1 MSYVSLMVHVD
12 ADRELGGRIGIATDL
27 ADRFHAR
34 LIGVAGWAPMSVFLA
49 DEALINPSTTVPPL
63 QEMKA
68 ALERKGQQ
76 FCAAVSRAGREVEW
90 RSGLDFPT
98 EVLAREARSADLVII
113 GNERENRDP
122 FRSLDPAGLLLK
134 AGRPVLVVPASASS
148 FSPKRIGIAWK
159 DTREARRAV
168 RDSLPFLHEADSIT
182 IIQISETNEGNEQ
195 ALHNVKDVARYLN
208 RHRIETI
215 DERVGVAE
223 ISVTDSLLRIAHNEN
238 IDLIVAGAYGH
249 SRLGEWVFGG
259 ATRGLLVKSPVC
271 CLFSH

>member
-1 MSYVSLMVHVD
+1 MVHVD
-12 ADRELGGRIGIATDL
+12 AERELSGCIGIAADL

-49 DEALINPSTTVPPL
+49 EEALINPSPTATTL
-63 QEMKA
+63 QDAKS
-68 ALERKGQQ
+68 LLDYKGHQ
-76 FCAAVSRAGREVEW
+76 FCAGVGRPDREVEW
-90 RSGLDFPT
+90 RSELDFPT
-98 EVLAREARSADLVII
+98 EVLAREARAADLVVI
-113 GNERENRDP
+113 GNERKNQGP
-122 FRSLDPAGLLLK
+122 FRSLDPAGFLLK
-134 AGRPVLVVPASASS
+134 AGRPGLVVPASVSS

-168 RDSLPFLHEADSIT
+168 RESLPFLQETERVT
-182 IIQISETNEGNEQ
+182 IIQISETNEGNDQ

-208 RHRIETI
+208 RHRVEIIT
-215 DERVGVAE
+215 ERVGTAE
-223 ISVTDSLLRIAHNEN
+223 ITVTDSLIRITRDEN

-259 ATRGLLVKSPVC
+259 VTRELLVKSPVC